1 MSHRVRSP
9 LRVSSRARSRA
20 LGALLALGSGGAGC
34 ASPDVDKPVAPDM
47 AGLVESYERPDAEF
61 DEQDAR
67 LLVVALAAVDG
78 LLDRTSLRTQLLDV
92 LDDVIEQATDISDEQ
107 DDPLRLIDADG
118 VMRVTRICSGWAPVS
133 EPDLEENGSLQV
145 TATFSDST
153 LDPVVWGAPSAC
165 RYLADD
171 SEVEL
176 RPLSGSTDGVRVYWG
191 NSVETADLSQRALL
205 VDLTL
210 DARIDGERIP
220 LDFDF
225 RSLPDEVIEYRLPID
240 GRSLIAQVAAD
251 GGVSVRAGNGTF
263 DCGVD
268 LECSPRSVSGEP

>member
-1 MSHRVRSP
+1 VCSPRRVNP
-9 LRVSSRARSRA
+9 CAPSSAFGALAA
-20 LGALLALGSGGAGC
+20 LGACC
-34 ASPDVDKPVAPDM
+34 ACTSADVDKPVAPDM
-47 AGLVESYERPDAEF
+47 AGLVASYERPDAEF

-67 LLVVALAAVDG
+67 LLVAALAAVDG

-92 LDDVIEQATDISDEQ
+92 LDDVIAQANDISDEEN
-107 DDPLRLIDADG
+107 DPLRLIDADG
-118 VMRVTRICSGWAPVS
+118 VMRVTRICSGWSPVS

-145 TATFSDST
+145 TATFSDSS

-171 SEVEL
+171 AEVEL
-176 RPLSGSTDGVRVYWG
+176 QPLRSGEDGVRVYWG
-191 NSVETADLSQRALL
+191 DSVESADLSQRALL

-210 DARIDGERIP
+210 DARIDGARLP

-225 RSLPDEVIEYRLPID
+225 RSLPDEVIEYRVPL
-240 GRSLIAQVAAD
+240 GERSLIAQVAAD

-268 LECSPRSVSGEP
+268 LECSPRSVSGDP

>member
-1 MSHRVRSP
+1 MSHWVRFP
-9 LRVSSRARSRA
+9 LRVSPRARSSALRALIA
-20 LGALLALGSGGAGC
+20 LGAGSTGC
-34 ASPDVDKPVAPDM
+34 TSADVNKPVAPDM
-47 AGLVESYERPDAEF
+47 ADLLESYERPDAEF

-92 LDDVIEQATDISDEQ
+92 LDDVIEQADDISDEEN
-107 DDPLRLIDADG
+107 DPLRLIDADG
-118 VMRVTRICSGWAPVS
+118 VMRVTRICSGWSAVS

-176 RPLSGSTDGVRVYWG
+176 EPLSGSADGVRIYWG
-191 NSVETADLSQRALL
+191 DSVETADLAQRALL
-205 VDLTL
+205 VDLSL
-210 DARIDGERIP
+210 DARIDGDRIP

-225 RSLPDEVIEYRLPID
+225 RSLPEEVIEYRLPLGD
-240 GRSLIAQVAAD
+240 RSLIAQVAAD

>member
-1 MSHRVRSP
+1 
-9 LRVSSRARSRA
+9 
-20 LGALLALGSGGAGC
+20 
-34 ASPDVDKPVAPDM
+34 
-47 AGLVESYERPDAEF
+47 
-61 DEQDAR
+61 
-67 LLVVALAAVDG
+67 
-78 LLDRTSLRTQLLDV
+78 V
-92 LDDVIEQATDISDEQ
+92 LDDVIAQADDISDEE

-118 VMRVTRICSGWAPVS
+118 VMRVTRICSGWSRVS

-145 TATFSDST
+145 TATFSDSA

-176 RPLSGSTDGVRVYWG
+176 QPLSGSADGVRVYWG
-191 NSVETADLSQRALL
+191 NSVETADLSQRPLL
-205 VDLTL
+205 VDLSL

-225 RSLPDEVIEYRLPID
+225 RSLPDDVIEYRLPVG